1 LPAWKIIGGLKDFLE
16 KKPGG
21 SLTPKQQLKTMKNK
35 YYIATLSATILTCAM
50 AHAGDT
56 LATAPTASSPTAG
69 FNPYLGVSGVY
80 NELTASLGG
89 DSLTEELSGF
99 KLVGGFD
106 LSQGFSVD
114 GSFEKTYGS
123 VALGENGSDFSFTDI
138 RLLLNYTHELEQG
151 FSLVGGL
158 GYGYLG
164 VNIEG
169 QTISTEGLMAEVGI
183 KYQSGQFFGG
193 LQYNHLFAMHTVPSQ
208 FLENEDFGLIE
219 AYVGYQINENV
230 AATLSVET
238 QVVGDSLLEKDL
250 GIALGLQ
257 YSF

>member
-1 LPAWKIIGGLKDFLE
+1 
-16 KKPGG
+16 
-21 SLTPKQQLKTMKNK
+21 MKNK
-35 YYIATLSATILTCAM
+35 YYIATLSATVLTCAM

-69 FNPYLGVSGVY
+69 FSPYLGVSGVY
-80 NELTASLGG
+80 NELTLSVPGS
-89 DSLTEELSGF
+89 DSITEDTSGF

-106 LSQGFSVD
+106 LSHGFSVD

-123 VALGENGSDFSFTDI
+123 IAALGGPSSDISFSDI

-164 VNIEG
+164 LDVSG
-169 QTISTEGLMAEVGI
+169 FTVSSEGLMAEAGI
-183 KYQSGQFFGG
+183 NYQSGQFFGG
-193 LQYNHLFAMHTVPSQ
+193 LQYNHLFSMHTSGFGFGGPGA
-208 FLENEDFGLIE
+208 LPGEDVGAIE

>member
-1 LPAWKIIGGLKDFLE
+1 
-16 KKPGG
+16 
-21 SLTPKQQLKTMKNK
+21 
-35 YYIATLSATILTCAM
+35 M

-69 FNPYLGVSGVY
+69 FSPYLGVSGVY
-80 NELTASLGG
+80 NELTAALDG
-89 DSLTEELSGF
+89 DSITEELSGF

-106 LSQGFSVD
+106 LSHGFSVD

-123 VALGENGSDFSFTDI
+123 VGLGGDSADFSLTDT

-158 GYGYLG
+158 GYGYFGLD
-164 VNIEG
+164 VANV
-169 QTISTEGLMAEVGI
+169 TILSTEGLMAEVGI
-183 KYQSGQFFGG
+183 NYQSGQFFGG
-193 LQYNHLFAMHTVPSQ
+193 LQYNHLFAMQTTPSI
-208 FLENEDFGLIE
+208 FFEDEDFGVIE
-219 AYVGYQINENV
+219 AHVGYQINENV

-238 QVVGDSLLEKDL
+238 QVVGDSVIEKDL

>member
-1 LPAWKIIGGLKDFLE
+1 
-16 KKPGG
+16 
-21 SLTPKQQLKTMKNK
+21 MKNK
-35 YYIATLSATILTCAM
+35 YYIATLSATVLTCAM

-69 FNPYLGVSGVY
+69 FSPYLGVSGVY
-80 NELTASLGG
+80 NELTAALDG
-89 DSLTEELSGF
+89 DSITEEFSGF

-106 LSQGFSVD
+106 LSHGFSVD
-114 GSFEKTYGS
+114 GSFEKTY
-123 VALGENGSDFSFTDI
+123 ATIAADDFSHTDT
-138 RLLLNYTHELEQG
+138 RLIVNYTHELEQG

-164 VNIEG
+164 LDVANI
-169 QTISTEGLMAEVGI
+169 TIISTEGLMAEVGI

-193 LQYNHLFAMHTVPSQ
+193 LQYNHLFAMQTTPSQ
-208 FLENEDFGLIE
+208 LFEDEDLGFIE
-219 AYVGYQINENV
+219 AHVGYQINENV

>member
-1 LPAWKIIGGLKDFLE
+1 
-16 KKPGG
+16 
-21 SLTPKQQLKTMKNK
+21 MKNK
-35 YYIATLSATILTCAM
+35 YYIATLSATVLTCAM

-56 LATAPTASSPTAG
+56 LATAPTASSPTAD
-69 FNPYLGVSGVY
+69 FSPYLGVSGVY
-80 NELTASLGG
+80 NELTLSAPGN
-89 DSLTEELSGF
+89 DSVTDDTTGF

-106 LSQGFSVD
+106 LSHGFSVD

-123 VALGENGSDFSFTDI
+123 FGALGGPTPSTDLSFTDV

-164 VNIEG
+164 LDVAG
-169 QTISTEGLMAEVGI
+169 FTVSSEGLLAEVGI
-183 KYQSGQFFGG
+183 NYQSGQFFGG
-193 LQYNHLFAMHTVPSQ
+193 LQYNHLFSMHSSGFGFGGPGA
-208 FLENEDFGLIE
+208 LPDEDVGAIE
-219 AYVGYQINENV
+219 AFVGYQINENV

-238 QVVGDSLLEKDL
+238 QVVGDSALEKDL

>member
-1 LPAWKIIGGLKDFLE
+1 
-16 KKPGG
+16 
-21 SLTPKQQLKTMKNK
+21 
-35 YYIATLSATILTCAM
+35 M

-69 FNPYLGVSGVY
+69 FSPYLGVSGVY
-80 NELTASLGG
+80 NEFALSASGESVT
-89 DSLTEELSGF
+89 DDATGF

-106 LSQGFSVD
+106 LSHGFSVD

-123 VALGENGSDFSFTDI
+123 FGAGEARADFSFKDT
-138 RLLLNYTHELEQG
+138 RLILNYTHELEQG

-164 VNIEG
+164 ATSSG
-169 QTISTEGLMAEVGI
+169 FTFSTEGLMAEVGI

-193 LQYNHLFAMHTVPSQ
+193 LQYNHLFSMHVSVPS
-208 FLENEDFGLIE
+208 FGGPGAVSLPEEDFGLIE

-230 AATLSVET
+230 AATLSLES
-238 QVVGDSLLEKDL
+238 QVVGDPFIEKDL

>member
-1 LPAWKIIGGLKDFLE
+1 ME
-16 KKPGG
+16 K
-21 SLTPKQQLKTMKNK
+21 K
-35 YYIATLSATILTCAM
+35 YYIATLSATVLTCAM

-56 LATAPTASSPTAG
+56 LATAPTPSSPTAG
-69 FNPYLGVSGVY
+69 FSPYVGVSGAF
-80 NELTASLGG
+80 NELTFGGFGG
-89 DSLTEELSGF
+89 DSISEDTSGF

-106 LSQGFSVD
+106 LSHGFSVD
-114 GSFEKTYGS
+114 GSFEETYGS
-123 VALGENGSDFSFTDI
+123 LGASGFEGSSADFSFTDI

-151 FSLVGGL
+151 FSLIGGL
-158 GYGYLG
+158 GYGYFG
-164 VNIEG
+164 FDISAGEFGN

-193 LQYNHLFAMHTVPSQ
+193 LQYNHLFSMYTAPSAL
-208 FLENEDFGLIE
+208 LENENIGLIE
-219 AYVGYQINENV
+219 AHVGIQINENV

-238 QVVGDSLLEKDL
+238 QVVGDTAIEKDL

>member
-1 LPAWKIIGGLKDFLE
+1 
-16 KKPGG
+16 
-21 SLTPKQQLKTMKNK
+21 MKNK
-35 YYIATLSATILTCAM
+35 YYIATLSATVLTCAM

-56 LATAPTASSPTAG
+56 LATAPTANSPTAG
-69 FNPYLGVSGVY
+69 ISPYLGVSGVY
-80 NELTASLGG
+80 NDFT
-89 DSLTEELSGF
+89 LSAPGAGSISEDTTGF
-99 KLVGGFD
+99 KIVGGVA
-106 LSQGFSVD
+106 LSHGFSVD
-114 GSFEKTYGS
+114 GSFEETYGS
-123 VALGENGSDFSFTDI
+123 VALGGLVAGDFSFTDTRVI
-138 RLLLNYTHELEQG
+138 VNYTHELEQG

-164 VNIEG
+164 VDFQGI
-169 QTISTEGLMAEVGI
+169 IASSEGLMAEAGI

-193 LQYNHLFAMHTVPSQ
+193 LQYNHLFAMHTSSLVSLLAPGVLQ
-208 FLENEDFGLIE
+208 GEDVGAIE

>member
-1 LPAWKIIGGLKDFLE
+1 
-16 KKPGG
+16 
-21 SLTPKQQLKTMKNK
+21 MKNK
-35 YYIATLSATILTCAM
+35 YYIATLSATVLTCAM

-56 LATAPTASSPTAG
+56 LATAPTASSPTSG
-69 FNPYLGVSGVY
+69 FSPYLGVSGVY
-80 NELTASLGG
+80 NEATLSEGS
-89 DSLTEELSGF
+89 DSITEDATGF
-99 KLVGGFD
+99 KLVGGFA
-106 LSQGFSVD
+106 LSHGFSVD

-123 VALGENGSDFSFTDI
+123 FGALGGPDGPSTDFSFTDI

-158 GYGYLG
+158 GYGYFGLDVAG
-164 VNIEG
+164 FTV
-169 QTISTEGLMAEVGI
+169 SSEGLMAEVGI
-183 KYQSGQFFGG
+183 NYQSGQFFGG
-193 LQYNHLFAMHTVPSQ
+193 LQYNHLFSMHTSGFGFGGPGA
-208 FLENEDFGLIE
+208 LPGEDVGAIE
-219 AYVGYQINENV
+219 AFVGYQINENV

>member
-1 LPAWKIIGGLKDFLE
+1 
-16 KKPGG
+16 
-21 SLTPKQQLKTMKNK
+21 MKNK
-35 YYIATLSATILTCAM
+35 YYIATLSATVLTCAM

-56 LATAPTASSPTAG
+56 LATASTPSSPTAG
-69 FNPYLGVSGVY
+69 FSPYLGVSGVY
-80 NELTASLGG
+80 NELTVGFGG
-89 DSLTEELSGF
+89 DSITEDLTGF

-106 LSQGFSVD
+106 LSHGFSVD

-123 VALGENGSDFSFTDI
+123 VAAPGGSADFSLTDI
-138 RLLLNYTHELEQG
+138 RLIVNYTHELEQG

-164 VNIEG
+164 ADLEG
-169 QTISTEGLMAEVGI
+169 ETISTEGLMAEVGI

-238 QVVGDSLLEKDL
+238 QVVGDPVIEKDL

>member
-1 LPAWKIIGGLKDFLE
+1 
-16 KKPGG
+16 
-21 SLTPKQQLKTMKNK
+21 
-35 YYIATLSATILTCAM
+35 M

-69 FNPYLGVSGVY
+69 FSPYLGVSGVY
-80 NELTASLGG
+80 NELTAALDG
-89 DSLTEELSGF
+89 DSITEEFSGF

-106 LSQGFSVD
+106 LSHGFSVD
-114 GSFEKTYGS
+114 GSFEKTYATIAGPES
-123 VALGENGSDFSFTDI
+123 SADFSLTDT
-138 RLLLNYTHELEQG
+138 RLIVNYTHELEQG

-164 VNIEG
+164 LDVE
-169 QTISTEGLMAEVGI
+169 TTTFISTEGLMAEVGI

-193 LQYNHLFAMHTVPSQ
+193 LQYNHLFAMHTTPSQ
-208 FLENEDFGLIE
+208 LFEDEDLGFIE
-219 AYVGYQINENV
+219 AHVGYQINENV

-238 QVVGDSLLEKDL
+238 QVVGDSVIEKDL

>member
-1 LPAWKIIGGLKDFLE
+1 
-16 KKPGG
+16 
-21 SLTPKQQLKTMKNK
+21 MKNK
-35 YYIATLSATILTCAM
+35 YYIATLSATVLTCAM

-56 LATAPTASSPTAG
+56 LATAPTASSPTSG
-69 FNPYLGVSGVY
+69 FSPYLGVSGVY
-80 NELTASLGG
+80 NEFTLSALGE
-89 DSLTEELSGF
+89 DSVSDDATGF

-106 LSQGFSVD
+106 LSHGFSVD

-123 VALGENGSDFSFTDI
+123 FGAGEAAADLSFTDT
-138 RLLLNYTHELEQG
+138 RLIVNYTHELEQG

-164 VNIEG
+164 STVG
-169 QTISTEGLMAEVGI
+169 GFTFSTEGLMAEVGI

-193 LQYNHLFAMHTVPSQ
+193 LQYNHLFAMHTSVPS
-208 FLENEDFGLIE
+208 FGGASPALPEEDFGLIE

-238 QVVGDSLLEKDL
+238 QVVGDSFIEKDL

>member
-1 LPAWKIIGGLKDFLE
+1 
-16 KKPGG
+16 
-21 SLTPKQQLKTMKNK
+21 MKNK
-35 YYIATLSATILTCAM
+35 YYIATLSATVLTCAM

-69 FNPYLGVSGVY
+69 FSPYLGVSGVY
-80 NELTASLGG
+80 NEATLTVPGEDSVTG
-89 DSLTEELSGF
+89 DATGF
-99 KLVGGFD
+99 KLVGGFA
-106 LSQGFSVD
+106 LSHGFSVD

-123 VALGENGSDFSFTDI
+123 FDALGDPDGPSTDFSFTDI

-164 VNIEG
+164 LDVAG
-169 QTISTEGLMAEVGI
+169 STLSSEGLMAEVGI
-183 KYQSGQFFGG
+183 NYQSGQFFGG
-193 LQYNHLFAMHTVPSQ
+193 LQYNHLFSMHTSSPS
-208 FLENEDFGLIE
+208 FGGPSALPGEDVGAIE
-219 AYVGYQINENV
+219 AFVGYQINENV

>member
-1 LPAWKIIGGLKDFLE
+1 
-16 KKPGG
+16 
-21 SLTPKQQLKTMKNK
+21 MKNK
-35 YYIATLSATILTCAM
+35 YYIAALSATVLTCAM

-56 LATAPTASSPTAG
+56 LASAPTPSSPTAAG
-69 FNPYLGVSGVY
+69 ISPYLGVSGVY
-80 NELTASLGG
+80 NEFSLSAPGT
-89 DSLTEELSGF
+89 DSITEDTTGF

-106 LSQGFSVD
+106 LSHGFSVD

-123 VALGENGSDFSFTDI
+123 FAGLGGPSADFSFTDTRVI
-138 RLLLNYTHELEQG
+138 VNYTHELEQG

-164 VNIEG
+164 LDVAG
-169 QTISTEGLMAEVGI
+169 FTFSSEGLVAEAGI
-183 KYQSGQFFGG
+183 NYQSGQFFGG
-193 LQYNHLFAMHTVPSQ
+193 LTYSHLFSMHTSGFGFGGPGA
-208 FLENEDFGLIE
+208 LPGEDVGAIE
-219 AYVGYQINENV
+219 AYLGYQINENV

-250 GIALGLQ
+250 GISLGLL

>member
-1 LPAWKIIGGLKDFLE
+1 
-16 KKPGG
+16 
-21 SLTPKQQLKTMKNK
+21 MKNK

-80 NELTASLGG
+80 NELTVSAPGN
-89 DSLTEELSGF
+89 DSITEDTSGF

-106 LSQGFSVD
+106 LSHGFSVD
-114 GSFEKTYGS
+114 GSLEKTYGS
-123 VALGENGSDFSFTDI
+123 LGAIGGGGSSADFSFTDI

-164 VNIEG
+164 LDVADF
-169 QTISTEGLMAEVGI
+169 TVSSEGLLAEVGI
-183 KYQSGQFFGG
+183 NYQSGQFFGG
-193 LQYNHLFAMHTVPSQ
+193 LQYNHLFSMHSSGFGFGGPGA
-208 FLENEDFGLIE
+208 LPGEDVGAIE
-219 AYVGYQINENV
+219 AFVGYQINENV

-238 QVVGDSLLEKDL
+238 QVVGDSALEKDL

>member
-1 LPAWKIIGGLKDFLE
+1 
-16 KKPGG
+16 
-21 SLTPKQQLKTMKNK
+21 MKNK
-35 YYIATLSATILTCAM
+35 YYIATLSATVLTCAM

-56 LATAPTASSPTAG
+56 LATAPSASSSTAG
-69 FNPYLGVSGVY
+69 FSPYLGVSGVY
-80 NELTASLGG
+80 NELTAGLDG
-89 DSLTEELSGF
+89 DSITEDTTGF
-99 KLVGGFD
+99 KLVGGFE
-106 LSQGFSVD
+106 LSHGFSID

-123 VALGENGSDFSFTDI
+123 VGLGGDSADFSLTDT

-164 VNIEG
+164 VDFEG
-169 QTISTEGLMAEVGI
+169 ITISTEGLMAEVGI

-193 LQYNHLFAMHTVPSQ
+193 LQYNHLFAMHSAPSAI
-208 FLENEDFGLIE
+208 LENEDIGLIE

-238 QVVGDSLLEKDL
+238 QVVGDSALEKDL
-250 GIALGLQ
+250 GIALGLL